1 MLNVNIKKWSNKMKY
16 TLTITD
22 MNDEEFARV
31 ANAFNITPCVEVSKN
46 DIVLTD
52 EPIVPVEEPVLHGP
66 AYDKN
71 GLPWD
76 ERIHS
81 SNHKMTD
88 KGVWQR
94 RRGIT
99 DMEFERVKNELLGVQ
114 APVTPTAPVAPVPA
128 TIAPEP
134 LAVEPQQVVTPV
146 VAPAQFVP
154 QVVAPETYAQP
165 QAPVTNEI
173 YPNVAPVAFATG
185 AQPATAQPDATVLF
199 KTMFDKVKAG
209 MAAGAVKANDV
220 RDLITAVNT
229 QFGTQYQTL
238 AAINDNVA
246 ALQFVINDLV
256 SKGL

>member
-1 MLNVNIKKWSNKMKY
+1 MKY

-114 APVTPTAPVAPVPA
+114 APVTPTAPVAPVTPTA
-128 TIAPEP
+128 PVAPVVSEPIAPVAPVQPQVMAPTP
-134 LAVEPQQVVTPV
+134 LVTPEIYAPQVTQPVAPVTPV
-146 VAPAQFVP
+146 AP
-154 QVVAPETYAQP
+154 
-165 QAPVTNEI
+165 
-173 YPNVAPVAFATG
+173 
-185 AQPATAQPDATVLF
+185 TAQPDATALF

-238 AAINDNVA
+238 AAINDNVV

>member
-1 MLNVNIKKWSNKMKY
+1 MKY

-66 AYDKN
+66 TYDKN

-99 DMEFERVKNELLGVQ
+99 DIEFERVKNELLGL
-114 APVTPTAPVAPVPA
+114 ASEPTAPVAPVVSEPTA
-128 TIAPEP
+128 PVAQVQPQVIAPTP
-134 LAVEPQQVVTPV
+134 LVTPEIY
-146 VAPAQFVP
+146 AP
-154 QVVAPETYAQP
+154 QVTQP
-165 QAPVTNEI
+165 
-173 YPNVAPVAFATG
+173 VAPVAPVA
-185 AQPATAQPDATVLF
+185 PTAQPDATVLF

>member
-1 MLNVNIKKWSNKMKY
+1 MKY

-99 DMEFERVKNELLGVQ
+99 DIEFERVKNELLGL
-114 APVTPTAPVAPVPA
+114 APEPTAPIAPVAP
-128 TIAPEP
+128 TP

-146 VAPAQFVP
+146 VAPTQLVVDNQFVP
-154 QVVAPETYAQP
+154 QAVAPEIYAQPVAQP

-185 AQPATAQPDATVLF
+185 AQPATAQPDVTILF

-209 MAAGAVKANDV
+209 MAAGVVKANDV

>member
-1 MLNVNIKKWSNKMKY
+1 MKY

-99 DMEFERVKNELLGVQ
+99 DIEFERVKNELLGVQ
-114 APVTPTAPVAPVPA
+114 APVTPVTPVAVEPQEVVTPVAPAPTAPVAP
-128 TIAPEP
+128 IS
-134 LAVEPQQVVTPV
+134 PV
-146 VAPAQFVP
+146 VAPTQLVVDNQFVP
-154 QVVAPETYAQP
+154 QVVAPDIYAQPVAQP
-165 QAPVTNEI
+165 QASI
-173 YPNVAPVAFATG
+173 APVAPQAP
-185 AQPATAQPDATVLF
+185 QPVTAQPDVTVLF

-246 ALQFVINDLV
+246 ALQFVINNLV
-256 SKGL
+256 NKGL

>member
-1 MLNVNIKKWSNKMKY
+1 MKFN
-16 TLTITD
+16 LTITE
-22 MNDEEFARV
+22 MTDEEFAQV
-31 ANAFNITPCVEVSKN
+31 AKAFNFNSHEEVSKIGTT
-46 DIVLTD
+46 DIVLTN
-52 EPIVPVEEPVLHGP
+52 EPIVPVEGDFEEPAPYEP

-76 ERIHS
+76 ARIHS
-81 SNHKMTD
+81 SNHKLTD

-99 DMEFERVKNELLGVQ
+99 DMEFERVRNELLGL
-114 APVTPTAPVAPVPA
+114 APEPTAPVAPASVTVTPG
-128 TIAPEP
+128 P
-134 LAVEPQQVVTPV
+134 LAVEPQQVITPV
-146 VAPAQFVP
+146 VAPTQLVVDNQFVP
-154 QVVAPETYAQP
+154 QVVAPEIYAQPVAQP
-165 QAPVTNEI
+165 QAPIT
-173 YPNVAPVAFATG
+173 PQPV
-185 AQPATAQPDATVLF
+185 TAQPDATVLF

-246 ALQFVINDLV
+246 ALQFIINDLV